1 MWDGINNT
9 EEWVLS
15 QVPEL
20 IRTIYE
26 NDLETVEKKF
36 GMRQSLEEID
46 FATVA
51 LCYVNIIG
59 GALFS
64 MGFKYAGTGNREVR
78 NIILKYIEIY
88 RKKLKTVS
96 SVPVGVA
103 PLQGNL
109 CGNTKN

>member
-1 MWDGINNT
+1 M
-9 EEWVLS
+9 ES
-15 QVPEL
+15 
-20 IRTIYE
+20 
-26 NDLETVEKKF
+26 VEKKY

-78 NIILKYIEIY
+78 DIILKYIEIY
-88 RKKLKTVS
+88 RKKLRVVQ
-96 SVPVGVA
+96 SVPAGVA
-103 PLQGNL
+103 PL
-109 CGNTKN
+109 